1 MLVKKNPQWT
11 GQPHLAN
18 GFISGR
24 NFHNIRRKLDKKR
37 FNSDYSY
44 KRMWTK
50 QQQQTGK
57 FKLTRQRASS
67 ARETVTISEENC
79 IQKNYGLCK
88 QEQRT
93 LFYILIDYLFSAFDF
108 CRFCVAIRFVH
119 PRHNGQRPPTSKDF
133 YPRFIHYIFS
143 LSLFF
148 KKSQYFPF

>member
-1 MLVKKNPQWT
+1 MWQMKSFFKETPLNSFSWNYYQRWRIVLARAVFNIAACTLRSMMIIIPTSSICDLFQTSSKKACEKHPQWT
-11 GQPHLAN
+11 GQPHLAK

-79 IQKNYGLCK
+79 IQKNYGLC
-88 QEQRT
+88 
-93 LFYILIDYLFSAFDF
+93 
-108 CRFCVAIRFVH
+108 
-119 PRHNGQRPPTSKDF
+119 
-133 YPRFIHYIFS
+133 
-143 LSLFF
+143 
-148 KKSQYFPF
+148 